1 MELRIR
7 EMGSK
12 YVVTDYARAGRIVD
26 VVQRLDFVR
35 EIFLIGDQPVAGCTL
50 LAELLDD
57 PGDGKFKFPALHFL
71 KITFLIGLYTF
82 SYHQN
87 VPRTWTV
94 LTSIPWPGWPTRAE
108 PRERPS
114 VSSCPTAPSSDGLC
128 ATSELIQ
135 IYIFFKSFWST
146 LIE

>member
-50 LAELLDD
+50 LTELLDD
-57 PGDGKFKFPALHFL
+57 PGDGKFKFPA
-71 KITFLIGLYTF
+71 F
-82 SYHQN
+82 S
-87 VPRTWTV
+87 
-94 LTSIPWPGWPTRAE
+94 
-108 PRERPS
+108 
-114 VSSCPTAPSSDGLC
+114 
-128 ATSELIQ
+128 
-135 IYIFFKSFWST
+135 FFKIIF
-146 LIE
+146 

>member
-1 MELRIR
+1 MESRLR

-12 YVVTDYARAGRIVD
+12 YVVTDYDRAGRLVD

-35 EIFLIGDQPVAGCTL
+35 EIFVIGDQPVAGCTL

-57 PGDGKFKFPALHFL
+57 PGDGKFCWKSLWLFPPLIYFHLHFR
-71 KITFLIGLYTF
+71 
-82 SYHQN
+82 HQN
-87 VPRTWTV
+87 VPTTWTV
-94 LTSIPWPGWPTRAE
+94 STRLRWPGWPTPAG

-114 VSSCPTAPSSDGLC
+114 VSSCPTGPSSDGLC

-135 IYIFFKSFWST
+135 ILIQILLFF
-146 LIE
+146 